1 MLYIHT
7 YIYTYICLC
16 ISKLNDISDTRDQRE
31 KIGLYYYYK
40 VLLVPM
46 KWYNVIQIN
55 SSFNHKRIIQTLGR
69 KVKNET

>member
-7 YIYTYICLC
+7 YIYTYECLC

-46 KWYNVIQIN
+46 KWYSVIQIN
-55 SSFNHKRIIQTLGR
+55 SSINHKCIIQTLGR